1 MSPETNFT
9 NRPKDYT
16 KDGRCSRCAGC
27 CSSVIPVTDEELA
40 VMKKY
45 ADGIGFEPR
54 IPEGGGDTIYMMC
67 PFLVPGTAV
76 ELKRTCA
83 VYPVRPAICRVFRC
97 NKSNAETHSGL
108 VKALRGKPVPRP
120 VNVWKIYNKTGLR
133 KGGAEIPYE
142 NETSAVLERPDG
154 SQVEIRVGRP
164 LNVLTY
170 GGDYYH
176 AFLCVGILPDAVQ
189 IAGGPEIKT
198 IPYEDLKEVL

>member
-76 ELKRTCA
+76 ELKRTD
-83 VYPVRPAICRVFRC
+83 R
-97 NKSNAETHSGL
+97 KS
-108 VKALRGKPVPRP
+108 VV
-120 VNVWKIYNKTGLR
+120 
-133 KGGAEIPYE
+133 
-142 NETSAVLERPDG
+142 
-154 SQVEIRVGRP
+154 
-164 LNVLTY
+164 
-170 GGDYYH
+170 
-176 AFLCVGILPDAVQ
+176 
-189 IAGGPEIKT
+189 
-198 IPYEDLKEVL
+198 